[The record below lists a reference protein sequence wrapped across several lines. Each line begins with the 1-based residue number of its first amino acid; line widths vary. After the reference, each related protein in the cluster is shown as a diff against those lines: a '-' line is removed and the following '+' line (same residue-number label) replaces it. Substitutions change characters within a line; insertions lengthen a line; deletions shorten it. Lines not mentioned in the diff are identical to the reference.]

1 MGYRLG
7 MPNERLRAL
16 LLERGTT
23 PAKLAEAMGVDAK
36 TIERWIIQGR
46 TPYRRHR
53 YAVAAHFGV
62 DETYLWPDARDKNE
76 IAATSESEIV
86 SVYPH
91 RWAVPREIW
100 GRLF

>member
-1 MGYRLG
+1 MGDRLG

-76 IAATSESEIV
+76 IAATS
-86 SVYPH
+86 
-91 RWAVPREIW
+91 
-100 GRLF
+100 